1 MKLFKLSFLL
11 LAVCLSSCSGGEQQS
26 QIRRKVFVDSP
37 LTVDAVEGKTF
48 SGVIKEGRQI
58 SLAFRVAG
66 QISHIYVKE
75 GDRVKKGSLLAT
87 LDDSDYNLEVAA
99 LKAQETQMKAELERT
114 RRLLEQK
121 GVSAN
126 DLEKLESA
134 YQQVAAR
141 LAASENKVDYTRLYA
156 PCDCYV
162 NSVNYEV
169 SEMVNAGTPV
179 FELLDNS
186 QIEVEVDIPVAVY
199 RQRSRF
205 SHFEGVVAGNT
216 VPLRLVSIA
225 PRADSNQLYRMKLAL
240 VGQHPDL
247 TPGMNIEVLISL
259 SDAKSAGEMTIPVHS
274 IVRRNDSTFV
284 YVIELDSIA
293 KLRQVTLGDL
303 DSDGRAIVNA
313 GLNPGELIIRSGVNM
328 IADGDTVSVIDPQ
341 NANDYSM
348 GRLL

>member
-1 MKLFKLSFLL
+1 MKLFNLSFLL
-11 LAVCLSSCSGGEQQS
+11 LAVCLGACSGGEQPG

-58 SLAFRVAG
+58 SLAFRAAG

-75 GDRVKKGSLLAT
+75 GDRVKKGTLLAT

-134 YQQVAAR
+134 YQQIAAR

-162 NSVNYEV
+162 QAVNYEA

-186 QIEVEVDIPVAVY
+186 RIEVEVDIPVAVY
-199 RQRSRF
+199 RQRTRF
-205 SHFEGVVAGNT
+205 SSFEGVVAGEKVT
-216 VPLRLVSIA
+216 LSLVSIA

-240 VGQHPDL
+240 IGQHPGL
-247 TPGMNIEVLISL
+247 TPGMNIEVMISL
-259 SDAKSAGEMTIPVHS
+259 ADPQSAGEMTIPVHS

-284 YVIELDSIA
+284 YVIEHDSVA
-293 KLRQVTLGDL
+293 KLRPVTLGDL
-303 DSDGRAIVNA
+303 NSDGRAIVGA
-313 GLNPGELIIRSGVNM
+313 GLNPGEKIIRSGVNM
-328 IADGDTVSVIDPQ
+328 IADGDTVSVIDDS
-341 NANDYSM
+341 NDYNM
-348 GRLL
+348 GRLM